1 MAMTAGQTVAA
12 PRAAVVAAAA
22 VRRPVV
28 WAASAET
35 LGKVQGIIAEQLG
48 TDTDKVGA
56 DSKFVDLGA
65 DSLDTVEIMMALEE
79 EFDISIDEE
88 GASMETP
95 LPPFPPLPP
104 SPRPLRAC
112 RRDLVIRRCRRRPRG
127 PARLL
132 PERGRGEG
140 AEREPWRGTGRERLR
155 PASCGPETDSGP
167 PRRPRPAGAE
177 KISTVQE
184 AADMIEA
191 MA

>member
-1 MAMTAGQTVAA
+1 MSAARSFARKTVAA
-12 PRAAVVAAAA
+12 PRAAVLAAAA

-88 GASMETP
+88 GA
-95 LPPFPPLPP
+95 
-104 SPRPLRAC
+104 
-112 RRDLVIRRCRRRPRG
+112 
-127 PARLL
+127 
-132 PERGRGEG
+132 
-140 AEREPWRGTGRERLR
+140 
-155 PASCGPETDSGP
+155 
-167 PRRPRPAGAE
+167 E